1 MKLSVGIFFG
11 GLFAALGVLLFL
23 VAFGTDYWL
32 LATEIGRCSKA
43 PEDVGTEKATFH
55 HEGFFWRCWFSGNV
69 REHNTSMWKFWYT
82 NQSPSK
88 NCTHAY
94 LSPFPHIRDEHNST
108 SYDSAVRAIMNHNSK
123 QHFLVLFSCH
133 GSPQSQSSEAFD
145 LESSL
150 LVYRGFWTVL
160 MLLGVITIVMASFLI
175 ICAAPFASHILYKAG
190 GGFYILAG
198 VLFSLVVVM
207 YVIWVQAMADL
218 ENYTNMKKM
227 DCPDFAVYVRY
238 GWSFMLAPIGVFFAL
253 LAGMLFLL
261 VGRAIYLNSD

>member
-11 GLFAALGVLLFL
+11 GFFAALGVLLFL

-32 LATEIGRCSKA
+32 LATEMGTCSEA
-43 PEDVGTEKATFH
+43 PEDAGGEKATFH
-55 HEGFFWRCWFSGNV
+55 HEGFFWRCWFNGNV
-69 REHNTSMWKFWYT
+69 GDNNASMWNFWYT

-94 LSPFPHIRDEHNST
+94 LSPFPLLRDEHNST
-108 SYDSAVRAIMNHNSK
+108 SYDSAII
-123 QHFLVLFSCH
+123 
-133 GSPQSQSSEAFD
+133 
-145 LESSL
+145 
-150 LVYRGFWTVL
+150 YRGFWTVL
-160 MLLGVITIVMASFLI
+160 MLLGVLTIVMASFFI

-190 GGFYILAG
+190 GGFFIIAG

-261 VGRAIYLNSD
+261 VGRHIYLHSD

>member
-11 GLFAALGVLLFL
+11 GFFAALGVLLFL

-32 LATEIGRCSKA
+32 LATEIGRCSKG
-43 PEDVGTEKATFH
+43 PEDAGEEKATFH
-55 HEGFFWRCWFSGNV
+55 HEGFFWRCWFSGDAGEN
-69 REHNTSMWKFWYT
+69 NGSMWKFWYT

-94 LSPFPHIRDEHNST
+94 LSPFPLIRDEHNST
-108 SYDSAVRAIMNHNSK
+108 SYDSAII
-123 QHFLVLFSCH
+123 
-133 GSPQSQSSEAFD
+133 
-145 LESSL
+145 
-150 LVYRGFWTVL
+150 YRGFWTVL
-160 MLLGVITIVMASFLI
+160 MLLGVVTIVMASFFI
-175 ICAAPFASHILYKAG
+175 ICAAPFASHVLYKAG
-190 GGFYILAG
+190 GGLFIIAG
-198 VLFSLVVVM
+198 ILFSLVVVM

-227 DCPDFAVYVRY
+227 ECLDFAVYVRY

-261 VGRAIYLNSD
+261 IGRTIYLHSD

>member
-1 MKLSVGIFFG
+1 
-11 GLFAALGVLLFL
+11 
-23 VAFGTDYWL
+23 
-32 LATEIGRCSKA
+32 
-43 PEDVGTEKATFH
+43 EKATFH

-69 REHNTSMWKFWYT
+69 GDNNGSMWKFWYT

-94 LSPFPHIRDEHNST
+94 LSPFPLLRDEHNST
-108 SYDSAVRAIMNHNSK
+108 SYDSAII
-123 QHFLVLFSCH
+123 
-133 GSPQSQSSEAFD
+133 
-145 LESSL
+145 
-150 LVYRGFWTVL
+150 YRGFWTVL
-160 MLLGVITIVMASFLI
+160 MLLGVLTVVVASFLI

-190 GGFYILAG
+190 GGFFIIAG

-261 VGRAIYLNSD
+261 VGRYIYLQSD